1 MVSDLT
7 GTMPMSVFLSALE
20 PLLAMLCACLP
31 MLRPFYVR
39 YKAQSSSA
47 KLSEPSG
54 QFESNV
60 KGSHNTNGLKMGSG
74 SGSRSK
80 PVGALEIDDM
90 DLVQKGNRFDCHIEL
105 DSRPEGSADD
115 SGSEK
120 NLTSANREST
130 TGIKVKKRWDVQVNS
145 RS

>member
-1 MVSDLT
+1 
-7 GTMPMSVFLSALE
+7 
-20 PLLAMLCACLP
+20 

-60 KGSHNTNGLKMGSG
+60 KGSHNTNGLKIGSG
-74 SGSRSK
+74 TGSRSK
-80 PVGALEIDDM
+80 PVGVHEMDDM
-90 DLVQKGNRFDCHIEL
+90 DLVQKGHGFDCQIEL
-105 DSRPEGSADD
+105 DSRRDGSADD

-145 RS
+145 RG

>member
-1 MVSDLT
+1 
-7 GTMPMSVFLSALE
+7 MSVFLSALE

-54 QFESNV
+54 QFESKV
-60 KGSHNTNGLKMGSG
+60 KGSGNTSGLKFGSN

-80 PVGALEIDDM
+80 PLRGHEMDDL
-90 DLVQKGNRFDCHIEL
+90 DLVQKGNGFDCHVEL

-120 NLTSANREST
+120 NLTSANRDSE
-130 TGIKVKKRWDVQVNS
+130 TGIKVKKRWDVQVN
-145 RS
+145 RN